1 MPPLCLCREENGSR
15 AVQSIPKC
23 GRYVKI
29 PLSGYERIRARTS
42 GSGRSP
48 LTSSCP
54 CCRRKD
60 EACTR
65 QAGVLDAVLEQI
77 CQGTSI
83 VPHVAYANWA
93 RAAREGPTDVETY
106 HSRRFQRPGRAP
118 SRKPSCQEQWPPRP
132 PAGQRLPQEAHARL
146 KKHGYHLAS
155 RAPFAA
161 SCA

>member
-1 MPPLCLCREENGSR
+1 MPPLCLCRLEDGTR
-15 AVQSIPKC
+15 AVQRISKC
-23 GRYVKI
+23 GRYGKI
-29 PLSGYERIRARTS
+29 PLSGYERIRARTWRS
-42 GSGRSP
+42 RRSRSP

-83 VPHVAYANWA
+83 VPHVAYAIWA

-118 SRKPSCQEQWPPRP
+118 SRKPSCKSNGLRGLQQ
-132 PAGQRLPQEAHARL
+132 
-146 KKHGYHLAS
+146 AS
-155 RAPFAA
+155 GCRRKPMRA
-161 SCA
+161 